1 VTKQCLFLWNGVE
14 ADGGGNFTL
23 QPGEQPSSCVIRMR
37 MGYTY
42 PETGVLTL
50 TDGYQT
56 RHFRGCRIA
65 RSVVTSSDGKRWREL
80 TILDRRWT
88 WGNKLAAVYG
98 EYNRRE
104 RFAGDVVNER
114 SYRELASL
122 CLDAL
127 GEKAYDVSA
136 LPHYYVTR
144 QPGTN
149 RKARF
154 AIGTRVVWDGNN
166 PADCLRQICEE
177 TGTEITLA
185 TSDTIRIVRRGESLR
200 RPVGDPR
207 MMDFQS
213 SIEPPIVPRYLVH
226 EGGHTQVQHD
236 LPLEAVGMETDGDNA
251 GTFVPINELSYRPTL
266 GWSREQVSNQGFR
279 NVGPNLGNAAR
290 KRAIDMARR
299 HVYKTY
305 RVGVTRVTDNGTA
318 TFPIPLPLPPE
329 AIRNRSQGGRLTAQ
343 QRAQVQRYFTIQD
356 NTERWRILPLYEE
369 LIPWTVGAAA
379 QTNNAV
385 VLGHWFDVRNQA
397 NRNNAV
403 PNAAGVLQAINTF
416 SDIQTHNPTAFD
428 HSKLIDDVPT
438 NLNTTLSVP
447 WGYTVD
453 TERGLVSFEEY
464 TYFQDL
470 VARRHYPALIR
481 LRASFRVRD
490 PISAAHLSQQF
501 WINPGNP
508 TALSVTQ
515 LEKRS
520 DNIFQYS
527 LFGSK
532 ASAKTD
538 SNERF
543 FVESALA
550 NLADAISRYKVRAGY
565 SIPFRGFVFDYSP
578 DGFVTAL
585 SLDVSE
591 EGAGTSHVDFGT
603 ERSTVYTTLDELRTR
618 RVSTYNAWLMQQIN
632 QKRAAGV
639 IK

>member
-1 VTKQCLFLWNGVE
+1 
-14 ADGGGNFTL
+14 
-23 QPGEQPSSCVIRMR
+23 
-37 MGYTY
+37 
-42 PETGVLTL
+42 
-50 TDGYQT
+50 
-56 RHFRGCRIA
+56 
-65 RSVVTSSDGKRWREL
+65 
-80 TILDRRWT
+80 
-88 WGNKLAAVYG
+88 
-98 EYNRRE
+98 
-104 RFAGDVVNER
+104 
-114 SYRELASL
+114 
-122 CLDAL
+122 
-127 GEKAYDVSA
+127 
-136 LPHYYVTR
+136 
-144 QPGTN
+144 
-149 RKARF
+149 
-154 AIGTRVVWDGNN
+154 
-166 PADCLRQICEE
+166 
-177 TGTEITLA
+177 
-185 TSDTIRIVRRGESLR
+185 
-200 RPVGDPR
+200 
-207 MMDFQS
+207 
-213 SIEPPIVPRYLVH
+213 
-226 EGGHTQVQHD
+226 
-236 LPLEAVGMETDGDNA
+236 
-251 GTFVPINELSYRPTL
+251 
-266 GWSREQVSNQGFR
+266 
-279 NVGPNLGNAAR
+279 
-290 KRAIDMARR
+290 
-299 HVYKTY
+299 
-305 RVGVTRVTDNGTA
+305 
-318 TFPIPLPLPPE
+318 
-329 AIRNRSQGGRLTAQ
+329 
-343 QRAQVQRYFTIQD
+343 
-356 NTERWRILPLYEE
+356 
-369 LIPWTVGAAA
+369 
-379 QTNNAV
+379 
-385 VLGHWFDVRNQA
+385 
-397 NRNNAV
+397 
-403 PNAAGVLQAINTF
+403 
-416 SDIQTHNPTAFD
+416 
-428 HSKLIDDVPT
+428 
-438 NLNTTLSVP
+438 
-447 WGYTVD
+447 VD